1 MFAELAGE
9 ASQLAD
15 LSGGCSWFDRAE
27 AARVVKAKHA
37 AQCFERAHVIRLF
50 GLGDR
55 DARSLGTADLLA
67 LLEPIWTMKPRQP
80 AGCASASRR
89 F

>member
-1 MFAELAGE
+1 
-9 ASQLAD
+9 
-15 LSGGCSWFDRAE
+15 
-27 AARVVKAKHA
+27 VVKAKHA

-67 LLEPIWTMKPRQP
+67 LLEPIWTMKPET
-80 AGCASASRR
+80 ASRVR
-89 F
+89 QRIEAVLDCATAVEARDPAR